1 MASTASSRG
10 RGSAS
15 SGRELDSRSSATC
28 AGTASTAA
36 KKLRQK
42 PSRPRS
48 KNSMPAGS
56 PRHSLSAPRIAALI
70 SARLAITAELPSV
83 AQQLVDRGLGPGLL
97 VHPLDDDRA
106 IEGPGRGAGGQSPA
120 PEAPRHP

>member
-56 PRHSLSAPRIAALI
+56 PRHNLSSPRIAAFI
-70 SARLAITAELPSV
+70 SARMAITAELPCV
-83 AQQLVDRGLGPGLL
+83 AQHLVYHGLGPALL
-97 VHPLDDDRA
+97 LPALNDHHA
-106 IEGPGRGAGGQSPA
+106 IKHQAGAALWDGP
-120 PEAPRHP
+120 